1 VPALLRRIG
10 VEPRKALGQHFLV
23 DEFALAAIA
32 DACGLDEH
40 ATVLEIG
47 AGPGGL
53 TEELLKRAGRVV
65 AVELDEELASLTRG
79 RLREHEGLEVVA
91 ANVLDYT
98 PEELL
103 EEGGAAPPYVACG
116 NLPYYITQPVV
127 RRLIEA
133 ATPPER
139 IVVMVQREVAQR
151 MVGGEGQESVLSLAI
166 RAFGDAEVLFEV
178 PPQSFFPPPKVH
190 SAVVR
195 IERAPV
201 PVLELEP
208 EAQTRLFHLMRAG
221 FAEPRKQLRNTLRR
235 SLVLPE
241 ETIDALLDE
250 ARIDATKRP
259 QHIGL
264 EDWRRLFALIDERYP
279 EALDVA

>member
-1 VPALLRRIG
+1 MLRRLG

-32 DACGLDEH
+32 DACRLDG
-40 ATVLEIG
+40 AAKVLEIG

-53 TEELLKRAGRVV
+53 TEELLVRAGHVV
-65 AVELDEELASLTRG
+65 AVELDEELAALTRQRLAG
-79 RLREHEGLEVVA
+79 RGTLEVVA
-91 ANVLDYT
+91 ADVLELT

-103 EEGGAAPPYVACG
+103 EEGGASPPYIACG

-127 RRLIEA
+127 RWLIEA
-133 ATPPER
+133 ETPPER
-139 IVVMVQREVAQR
+139 IVVMVQREVAER

-166 RAFGDAEVLFEV
+166 RTYGEAELLFEV
-178 PPQSFFPPPKVH
+178 PPESFFPPPKVH

-195 IERAPV
+195 LERSRE
-201 PVLELEP
+201 PVLGLNP
-208 EAQTRLFHLMRAG
+208 EAQVRFFHLVRAG

-235 SLVLPE
+235 SLVIPDDE
-241 ETIDALLDE
+241 VAALLEEAAIDE
-250 ARIDATKRP
+250 TKRP

-264 EDWRRLFALIDERYP
+264 DDWRRLFLLVDERYP